1 MNMLRNSRASL
12 RDGLSATWDLVT
24 RSPGFPV
31 GVGGAEGLHAA
42 FFTES
47 RTRGHVRHSVAGNPG
62 SVFGAEET
70 IAWSDLIAGT
80 VLEGRANELCERSV
94 LVATTSQLTAIA
106 TLVELDGVARRIVLY
121 PPDLSLEHLAY
132 VAQAAAVE
140 AIVSDRT
147 SPDIP
152 GIASLAP
159 CSWRP
164 CDRAPKVER
173 ETEWVLLTSG
183 TTGRPKLVVHTLA
196 SLAGAIE
203 VDRSASAG
211 VVWGTYY
218 DIRRYGGL
226 QIFLR
231 AALTGTSLVL
241 SSALESTADFL
252 ARAGSLGV
260 THISGTPSH
269 WRRASMSSSAH
280 LISPKYVRLSG
291 EIADQA
297 ILNHLRSL
305 YPQAKV
311 AHAFATTEA
320 GVVFAVNDGLMGFP
334 TSVIEKT
341 PDVVMKIEDRTLRVH
356 SDRTARCYLGDHA
369 RAIPDADGFVDTGDV
384 LEVRDGRYY
393 FVGRGDGMI
402 NVGGMKVYPE
412 EVEAVIN
419 GHPRVQMSLV
429 RTKKNP
435 FTGALVVADVV
446 LKSASGP
453 AGNDMGEL
461 HQDILRLCRETLAS
475 HKVPAAINFV
485 PALAVA
491 ETGKLIRRYA

>member
-12 RDGLSATWDLVT
+12 KDGLSAVGDLT
-24 RSPGFPV
+24 AR
-31 GVGGAEGLHAA
+31 
-42 FFTES
+42 
-47 RTRGHVRHSVAGNPG
+47 
-62 SVFGAEET
+62 SVFGAEASL
-70 IAWSDLIAGT
+70 AWSDLAAGT
-80 VLEGRANELCERSV
+80 VLAGRANDLCGRSV
-94 LVATTSQLTAIA
+94 VVATINQVTAIA
-106 TLVELDGVARRIVLY
+106 ALVELDGAARRIVLY
-121 PPDLSLEHLAY
+121 PPDLSLEHLPY
-132 VAQAAAVE
+132 VIQSAAVD
-140 AIVSDRT
+140 AIVSDRPT
-147 SPDIP
+147 TEVETP
-152 GIASLAP
+152 GVASLTPSGWTRMPAN
-159 CSWRP
+159 SG
-164 CDRAPKVER
+164 PKLEH

-196 SLAGAIE
+196 SLAGAIAE
-203 VDRSASAG
+203 SRPAEG
-211 VVWGTYY
+211 VVWSTFY

-241 SSALESTADFL
+241 SSAQETTADFL
-252 ARAGSLGV
+252 ARAGAHGV

-280 LISPKYVRLSG
+280 LIAPQYVRLSG

-305 YPQAKV
+305 YPQARI

-320 GVVFAVNDGLMGFP
+320 GVVFDVNDGLMGFP
-334 TSVIEKT
+334 ADVIEHT
-341 PDVVMKIEDRTLRVH
+341 PHVVMKIENRSLRVR
-356 SDRTARCYLGDHA
+356 SGRTARCYLGDHNH
-369 RAIPDADGFVDTGDV
+369 AIPDAEGFVDTGDV
-384 LEVRDGRYY
+384 LELRDGRYH

-419 GHPRVQMSLV
+419 GHPQVQMSLV

-435 FTGALVVADVV
+435 ITGALVVADVV
-446 LKSASGP
+446 LKVASEP
-453 AGNDMGEL
+453 ASTDMGEL
-461 HQDILRLCRETLAS
+461 HHDILRLCRETLPS

-485 PALAVA
+485 PTLAVA
-491 ETGKLIRRYA
+491 ETGKLIRRHA